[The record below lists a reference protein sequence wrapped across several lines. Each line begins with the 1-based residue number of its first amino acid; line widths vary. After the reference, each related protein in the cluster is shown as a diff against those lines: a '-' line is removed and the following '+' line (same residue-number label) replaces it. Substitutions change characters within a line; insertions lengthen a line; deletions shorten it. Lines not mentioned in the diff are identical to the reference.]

1 MLARP
6 DQRGFSL
13 IEILVVL
20 VIISVFT
27 SLAVVTLE
35 SVQSRNNDEEVLR
48 LQRLLEMA
56 ADYSDTRGTPL
67 AVEFLPNGYRF
78 SAMQTNGEWRLI
90 FAPSP
95 FSERSWSE
103 GVRVVRLDLD
113 GVRQNEP
120 LRLVFGSE
128 PPEYR
133 LVLALPDGRKTLSGT
148 ISGVVGLE

>member
-1 MLARP
+1 MR

-27 SLAVVTLE
+27 SLAVLTLE
-35 SVQSRNNDEEVLR
+35 SVQGRNNDEEVLR

-95 FSERSWSE
+95 FAERSWPE
-103 GVRVVRLDLD
+103 GGTGGKTGNRR
-113 GVRQNEP
+113 
-120 LRLVFGSE
+120 S
-128 PPEYR
+128 PPER
-133 LVLALPDGRKTLSGT
+133 APAAGICFGT
-148 ISGVVGLE
+148 AGIQAGVGAA

>member
-1 MLARP
+1 MR

-27 SLAVVTLE
+27 SLAVLTLE
-35 SVQSRNNDEEVLR
+35 SVQGRNNDEEVLR

-95 FSERSWSE
+95 FAERSWP
-103 GVRVVRLDLD
+103 D
-113 GVRQNEP
+113 GVQVARLEVDGVHQNEP
-120 LRLVFGSE
+120 LRLVFASE
-128 PPEYR
+128 PPEYK
-133 LVLALPDGRKTLSGT
+133 LVLALPEGRKTLLGTLSGM
-148 ISGVVGLE
+148 VGLE